1 MLRTRISQTKANFE
15 YFYQLKTYRVLVKT
29 PLFRYTDPVLSVN
42 DLTGA
47 PRMQATRTRIVAAV
61 VFSALAFAA
70 VLAAGAQLYNR
81 SSASFTPSITQ
92 ATVPTV
98 APAAGPLPIPSLG
111 GALLGASD
119 GLYRVDAAGRI
130 SKPLSGTDVRK
141 ILSTEQGW
149 YFLSGRGILFS
160 RDLVSFEERNAGIPV
175 KVIKTYDNGQK
186 AFAREIQ
193 EIKDI
198 EADPY
203 NQATLVIC
211 TKDEVYL
218 SLDGGL
224 NWKSIPSPAPQ
235 PGIKAVAVTSKPEGL
250 IFVSHPIKGPF
261 VRPLSGGSWREI
273 GGELG
278 KSDPANSN
286 PDEISDIVVQ
296 AGPEG
301 TIVWAANSFL
311 PRSYRYDFA
320 SRRFVLSYRGGE
332 DFASYE
338 SLLPRQDGLYIVSE
352 GAVLKQVHAASGA
365 SGLAAPPQ
373 RAAAQSNAVLLAS
386 RSIPSQLNAIWMKEA
401 SGHTMALSEL
411 WLVDIKDEKPYRA
424 QADGR
429 HGFYLQ
435 TGFMVHED
443 SRAKYDAV
451 MTDRN
456 LDMVVVDV
464 KDDYGRLRFEP
475 QDPLVRSIGRWVS
488 PLDIESFVKEMKA
501 KGRYLVARV
510 VVFKDQRLYESAG
523 GAYAVWDRVEN
534 KPWQG
539 YVNEKTE
546 LPASASPGAA
556 SGIGATAAAPATV
569 TTRKYYEE
577 YWVDPYSEKVWEY
590 NIAIAKEIIARG
602 FDEIQF
608 DYIRFPTDGVNLEN
622 AQYRWKDAGMD
633 MESALMSFLSYA
645 RKQIKAPISIDIYG
659 ANGWYRSGVRTG
671 QDVELLSRYVDVICP
686 MFYPSHFEQDF
697 MAFEPAIQ
705 RPYRIYKIGTLRNSF
720 ISKKKTVI
728 RPYLQ
733 AFFLNVRYDRLYYNP
748 TYVSLQVDGIRDA
761 SNEGLTFWN
770 NSGRYDDIP
779 ILKTTAQRRLAASG
793 SEKAVLD

>member
-1 MLRTRISQTKANFE
+1 
-15 YFYQLKTYRVLVKT
+15 
-29 PLFRYTDPVLSVN
+29 
-42 DLTGA
+42 
-47 PRMQATRTRIVAAV
+47 MQATRTRIIAAA
-61 VFSALAFAA
+61 VFSALAFAGA
-70 VLAAGAQLYNR
+70 LAASAQLYNR
-81 SSASFTPSITQ
+81 SSASFSPSITQ
-92 ATVPTV
+92 ATVPTA
-98 APAAGPLPIPSLG
+98 APAAGPLPVPSLG

-119 GLYRVDAAGRI
+119 GLYRVDAAGRL

-141 ILSTEQGW
+141 ILHTEQGW
-149 YFLSGRGILFS
+149 YFLSGKGILFS
-160 RDLVSFEERNAGIPV
+160 RDLVNFEERNAGIPV
-175 KVIKTYDNGQK
+175 KVLKTYDNGQK

-203 NQATLVIC
+203 NQTTLVIC

-218 SLDGGL
+218 SQDGGL
-224 NWKSIPSPAPQ
+224 LWKNIPSPAPQ

-261 VRPLSGGSWREI
+261 ARPLAGGSWREI

-296 AGPEG
+296 AGPDG
-301 TIVWAANSFL
+301 PIVWAANSFL

-320 SRRFVLSYRGGE
+320 ARRFALSYQGPE

-352 GAVLKQVHAASGA
+352 GAVLRQAAAAPGVSGA
-365 SGLAAPPQ
+365 SAAPQ
-373 RAAAQSNAVLLAS
+373 RAAVQHNAVLLAS
-386 RSIPSQLNAIWMKEA
+386 RSIATQLNALWMKEP
-401 SGHTMALSEL
+401 SGQTLALSEL
-411 WLVDIKDEKPYRA
+411 WLIDFKDEKPYRA

-435 TGFMVHED
+435 TGFMVHAD
-443 SRAKYDAV
+443 TRAKYDAV

-456 LDMVVVDV
+456 LDMVVVDL

-488 PLDIESFVKEMKA
+488 PLDIEAYVKEMKA

-523 GAYAVWDRVEN
+523 GAYAVWDKAEG

-539 YVNEKTE
+539 YVNEKLET
-546 LPASASPGAA
+546 PAAPSAAPGSAGASGSPPGAA
-556 SGIGATAAAPATV
+556 GSASAPAPAASV

-645 RKQIKAPISIDIYG
+645 RKHIKAPISIDIYG

-720 ISKKKTVI
+720 IAKKKAVI

-733 AFFLNVRYDRLYYNP
+733 AFYLNVRYDRLYYNP
-748 TYVSLQVDGIRDA
+748 TYVSLQVDGIRDS

-779 ILKTTAQRRLAASG
+779 VLKTNAQRRLAESG
-793 SEKAVLD
+793 AGKTVLD

>member
-1 MLRTRISQTKANFE
+1 
-15 YFYQLKTYRVLVKT
+15 
-29 PLFRYTDPVLSVN
+29 
-42 DLTGA
+42 
-47 PRMQATRTRIVAAV
+47 MQATRTRLIAAI
-61 VFSALAFAA
+61 VFSAMAFAA

-81 SSASFTPSITQ
+81 SSASFTPSISQ

-98 APAAGPLPIPSLG
+98 APAAGPLPVPSLS

-130 SKPLSGTDVRK
+130 SKPLSGTDIRK

-149 YFLSGRGILFS
+149 YFLSGKGILFS
-160 RDLVSFEERNAGIPV
+160 RDLVNFEERNAGIPV
-175 KVIKTYDNGQK
+175 KVIKTYDGGQK

-224 NWKSIPSPAPQ
+224 NWKGIPSPAPQ

-250 IFVSHPIKGPF
+250 IFASHPIKGPF
-261 VRPLSGGSWREI
+261 VRPMSGGAWREI

-296 AGPEG
+296 AGPDG
-301 TIVWAANSFL
+301 AVVWAANSFL

-320 SRRFVLSYRGGE
+320 ARRFLLAYKGSE

-338 SLLPRQDGLYIVSE
+338 SLLPRQDGLYMVSE
-352 GAVLKQVHAASGA
+352 GAVLRQAAAAPGVSGA
-365 SGLAAPPQ
+365 SAAPQ
-373 RAAAQSNAVLLAS
+373 RAAVQHNAVLLAS
-386 RSIPSQLNAIWMKEA
+386 RSIPSQLNALWMKEA
-401 SGHTMALSEL
+401 SGQTLALSEL
-411 WLVDIKDEKPYRA
+411 WLVDFKDEKPYRA

-435 TGFMVHED
+435 TGFMIHAD

-475 QDPLVRSIGRWVS
+475 QDPLVRSIGRWVN
-488 PLDIESFVKEMKA
+488 PLDIEGFVKEMKA

-510 VVFKDQRLYESAG
+510 VVFKDQRLYESSG
-523 GAYAVWDRVEN
+523 GAYAVWDRAEN

-546 LPASASPGAA
+546 APAAAGASASAGASTPTSPAGSTGSAGPA
-556 SGIGATAAAPATV
+556 SSPVTV

-622 AQYRWKDAGMD
+622 AQYRWRDAGMD

-659 ANGWYRSGVRTG
+659 ANGWFRSGVRTG

-720 ISKKKTVI
+720 IAKKKTVI

-748 TYVSLQVDGIRDA
+748 TYVSLQVDGIRDS

-779 ILKTTAQRRLAASG
+779 ILKTTAQRRLAESG
-793 SEKAVLD
+793 TGKQVVD